1 MPAAGRKAWVG
12 AAVVLAALTALGI
25 QTAVITKTGFLMGDF
40 RAFYCGAKVV
50 SLHADPYLRQP
61 LRDCETA
68 MGPRL
73 FFEKNPGVTIPA
85 PLPGYALA
93 ALEPLGVLPFP
104 IAASLWAILL
114 ILGCAATIV
123 ACARFARVGWE
134 ISLGGFALSL
144 AMLSLPFGEVVPVA
158 LGAIALSAYYAWRNR
173 PRAAAIFAAVAM
185 IEPHLGLPVCCA
197 LAVWMRTTRASL
209 AVAFGALGALSLV
222 VLGPAVN
229 VEYFTSVLP
238 AHALSEV
245 TRDTQLSL
253 TAVLTAI
260 HVSPGT
266 AVRAGTLWYAA
277 MLVIGVLAAGLLAK
291 RTRNAAYLV
300 CVPPA
305 FAVFGGTFIHVTQ
318 IAAAIPAA
326 LLLAVNGSAR
336 RRPLVIAAL
345 VLLAVPWVW
354 AISPALIVAPLFPVA
369 YLVWRSS
376 GENVRVALLAA
387 IGATLM
393 ILGLSQLAAAAPH
406 AAAHGIG
413 PAIDPRLAE
422 ASWSVFTQKSSSNAL
437 VAWLLRLPTWI
448 ALALLLYAL
457 TRESGL
463 LRRINLT
470 PALLLAITCTLL
482 PMAAQFYGDRAAGW
496 LGVDFRAYYCA
507 ALAQRTGENP
517 YYAQPLHACESITP
531 APYYRP
537 PRNVTVP
544 APYPPYALAFF
555 YPLTFLPFEAAIAVW
570 WMILA
575 GAILLAILALAR
587 LAAQP
592 LAVAVAALG
601 LAIGLTAFAS
611 GNIMPLGFAA
621 VLGAAY
627 AMHRG
632 RPWLGAA
639 AMGLAMVEPH
649 VALPAAL
656 GLFVAFPAARVA
668 LSVVA
673 GAVVAISLA
682 AGGVAQN
689 VAYFTTILP
698 AHALA
703 EVSRDNQYSLSTVIA
718 ALGVPDAAAALAGS
732 LCYLVMTVL
741 GVFVGVRLAR
751 RYETLAL
758 AVLVPPAFALLGG
771 TFVHTEVLA
780 AAVPAA
786 LILFGVAP
794 SYRAA
799 FFAALILLAVP
810 WLFATSAALFLAPIC
825 PVAYLTYVLWRRERT
840 VAMAAALAAV
850 AAILGLFMVAGATP
864 GHSTAATHAYAPID
878 PRLAEASWRDF
889 VLGNSTNRPAM
900 WLLRLPSWIALI
912 VLIAGAAGLEFQGR
926 EEVATVIPR

>member
-1 MPAAGRKAWVG
+1 MPAAGRKAWIGV
-12 AAVVLAALTALGI
+12 AVVLAALTALGI

-40 RAFYCGAKVV
+40 RAFYCAAKVV
-50 SLHADPYLRQP
+50 SLHADPYLTQP

-93 ALEPLGVLPFP
+93 VLEPLGALPFP
-104 IAASLWAILL
+104 LAGSLWALLL
-114 ILGCAATIV
+114 ILGCAATIG

-144 AMLSLPFGEVVPVA
+144 AMLSLPFGEIVPVA
-158 LGAIALSAYYAWRNR
+158 LGAIALSAYCAWRNR

-197 LAVWMRTTRASL
+197 LAVWMRKTRLTL
-209 AVAFGALGALSLV
+209 AIAFAALAALSLI

-260 HVSPGT
+260 HVSPPT
-266 AVRAGTLWYAA
+266 AVRVGTLWYAA
-277 MLVIGVLAAGLLAK
+277 MLVIGILAAGMLAK

-345 VLLAVPWVW
+345 ILLAVPWVW
-354 AISPALIVAPLFPVA
+354 AISPALIVAPALPVA
-369 YLVWRSS
+369 YLAWRLSS
-376 GENVRVALLAA
+376 ENLRVALLAA
-387 IGATLM
+387 IGAALM
-393 ILGLSQLAAAAPH
+393 LLGLSELAAAAPH
-406 AAAHGIG
+406 AVAHGIA
-413 PAIDPRLAE
+413 PSIDPRLAE
-422 ASWSVFTQKSSSNAL
+422 ASWSVFTRKSSTNAL
-437 VAWLLRLPTWI
+437 VAWLLRLPTWT
-448 ALALLLYAL
+448 ALACLLFAL
-457 TRESGL
+457 ARESGL
-463 LRRINLT
+463 LRRIRLA

-482 PMAAQFYGDRAAGW
+482 PMAAQLYGDRAAGW

-517 YYAQPLHACESITP
+517 YYAQPLHACESATP

-544 APYPPYALAFF
+544 APYPPYALALF
-555 YPLTFLPFEAAIAVW
+555 YPLTVLPFEAAIALW
-570 WMILA
+570 WTILA
-575 GAILLAILALAR
+575 GAILLAVLALAR

-601 LAIGLTAFAS
+601 LALGLTAFAS
-611 GNIMPLGFAA
+611 GNLMPFGFAA

-627 AMHRG
+627 AMYRQ

-639 AMGLAMVEPH
+639 AMALAMVEPH

-668 LSVVA
+668 LGVA
-673 GAVVAISLA
+673 AAGVIAISLA

-689 VAYFTTILP
+689 VAYFTAVLP

-703 EVSRDNQYSLSTVIA
+703 EVSRDNQYSLSTVVA
-718 ALGVPDAAAALAGS
+718 ALGVPDATAALTGT

-741 GVFVGVRLAR
+741 GVFVGTRLAR
-751 RYETLAL
+751 RYETPAL

-780 AAVPAA
+780 AAIPAA
-786 LILFGVAP
+786 LILYGVAP
-794 SYRAA
+794 AHRAT
-799 FFAALILLAVP
+799 FLAALIMLAVP
-810 WLFATSAALFLAPIC
+810 WLFATSVALFLAPIC
-825 PVAYLTYVLWRRERT
+825 PVAYLAYVLWRRESS
-840 VAMAAALAAV
+840 VAMAAALAAF
-850 AAILGLFMVAGATP
+850 AIILGLFMLAGAAPGHPVAG
-864 GHSTAATHAYAPID
+864 GHAYAPID

-900 WLLRLPSWIALI
+900 WFLRLPSWIGLI
-912 VLIAGAAGLEFQGR
+912 LLIAGAAGLELQGR
-926 EEVATVIPR
+926 DEVATVIPR